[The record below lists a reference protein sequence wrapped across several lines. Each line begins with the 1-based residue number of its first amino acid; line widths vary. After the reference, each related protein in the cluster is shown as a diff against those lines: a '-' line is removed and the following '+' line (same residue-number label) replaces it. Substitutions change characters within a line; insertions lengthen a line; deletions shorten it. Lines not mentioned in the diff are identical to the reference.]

1 MQPRCALIP
10 CLLHFY
16 HTLDALPLYNQ
27 FCHCFISLQMP
38 NGTLFFIFRHFRL
51 GFRIVDAVQRTLYTT
66 YPAAIRTGTTR
77 NTVDC

>member
-1 MQPRCALIP
+1 
-10 CLLHFY
+10 
-16 HTLDALPLYNQ
+16 
-27 FCHCFISLQMP
+27 MP